1 MKIWR
6 NISYLSV
13 AATIIFTTCV
23 SLPASA
29 YTQADLQEVNSKISE
44 IREEIAGYEQEAAAL
59 SAQANTIKGQIA
71 LLQNKQELLRK
82 QIELKQAE
90 HDQLVIDI
98 EATQKTIDQNSDT
111 IGYVV
116 AQYYYN
122 DGISML
128 ERLVS
133 ADSFSAYIDEEV
145 RLTSI
150 SDTIVEII
158 NENKRLKE
166 ELEDKKREAESVL
179 KDLDTQK
186 QELVAAEQEQNRL
199 LQETKNSEAAYQK
212 LKSEANSKKK
222 QLEDE
227 QQKIIDDLARQN
239 NATNIT
245 PGDPNKGGYP
255 YSAQCPAAKINGMQY
270 IDRWGMYIC
279 ECVSYTAW
287 KVYQRYGYMPYWG
300 GHGNANQWLNNAR
313 AAGYTVSSIP
323 KPGSV
328 GIALGGAYGHAVW
341 VESVSGNRVYISQYN
356 ARNQATNW
364 QPGQYSEQWV
374 DKTAYTYIYFH

>member
-6 NISYLSV
+6 NISYLSI
-13 AATIIFTTCV
+13 AATIIFASSFT
-23 SLPASA
+23 LPAAA
-29 YTQADLQEVNSKISE
+29 YTQADLREVNEKISE
-44 IREEIAGYEQEAAAL
+44 IRAEISGYEEEAAAL
-59 SAQANTIKGQIA
+59 SAQAATILGQIA
-71 LLQNKQELLRK
+71 LLQNKQALLRK

-98 EATQKTIDQNSDT
+98 EATQKTIDQNSET

-122 DGISML
+122 DGVSTL

-133 ADSFSAYIDEEV
+133 ADSFSSYVDEEV

-150 SDTIVEII
+150 SDTIVEIV

-166 ELEDKKREAESVL
+166 ELEGKKREAESIL
-179 KDLDTQK
+179 RDLETQK
-186 QELVAAEQEQNRL
+186 EELRAAEAEQNRL
-199 LQETKNSEAAYQK
+199 LAETRNSEAEYQR
-212 LKSEANSKKK
+212 LKGEADQRKKA
-222 QLEDE
+222 LEDE
-227 QQKIIDDLARQN
+227 QQRIIDDLARQN
-239 NATNIT
+239 NATNIA

-255 YSAQCPAAKINGMQY
+255 YSSQCPAAKLNGMQY

-279 ECVSYTAW
+279 ECVSYAAW
-287 KVYQRYGYMPYWG
+287 RVYNKYGYMPYWG

-313 AAGYTVSSIP
+313 AAGYTVSSTP

-328 GIALGGAYGHAVW
+328 GISLAGVYRHAVW
-341 VESVSGNRVYISQYN
+341 VEAVSGNRVYISQYN
-356 ARNQATNW
+356 ARNQATGW
-364 QPGQYSEQWV
+364 LPGEYSEQWI
-374 DKTAYTYIYFH
+374 DRTAYTYIYFH

>member
-13 AATIIFTTCV
+13 AATIVFTTCI

-29 YTQADLQEVNSKISE
+29 YTQADLKEVNSKISE
-44 IREEIAGYEQEAAAL
+44 IRQEIAGYEKEAAAL
-59 SAQANTIKGQIA
+59 SAQADTIKGQIA

-122 DGISML
+122 DGVSML

-133 ADSFSAYIDEEV
+133 ANSFSEYIDEEV

-150 SDTIVEII
+150 SDTIVEIV

-166 ELEDKKREAESVL
+166 ELESKKREAESVL
-179 KDLDTQK
+179 RDLDAQK
-186 QELVAAEQEQNRL
+186 QELAAAEQEQNRL
-199 LQETKNSEAAYQK
+199 LAETRSSEAAYQK
-212 LKSEANSKKK
+212 LKSEASSKKK
-222 QLEDE
+222 ALEDE

-239 NATNIT
+239 NATNIA

-255 YSAQCPAAKINGMQY
+255 YSGQCPAAKLNGMQY

-328 GIALGGAYGHAVW
+328 GISLGGAWGHAVW

-356 ARNQATNW
+356 SRNAATNW
-364 QPGQYSEQWV
+364 LPGQYSEQWI
-374 DKTAYTYIYFH
+374 DRTAYTYIYFK

>member
-23 SLPASA
+23 TLPASA
-29 YTQADLQEVNSKISE
+29 YTQADLNEVNSKISE
-44 IREEIAGYEQEAAAL
+44 IRAEISGYEKEAAAL

-71 LLQNKQELLRK
+71 LLQNKQALLRK

-122 DGISML
+122 DGVSML

-133 ADSFSAYIDEEV
+133 ASSFSAYIDEEV

-150 SDTIVEII
+150 SDTIIEII

-179 KDLDTQK
+179 KDLDAQK

-212 LKSEANSKKK
+212 LKKEASSRKK

-245 PGDPNKGGYP
+245 AGDPNKGGYP
-255 YSAQCPAAKINGMQY
+255 YSSQCPAAKINGMQY

-300 GHGNANQWLNNAR
+300 GHGNANQWLSNAR
-313 AAGYTVSSIP
+313 AAGYTVSSVP

-328 GIALGGAYGHAVW
+328 GIAMGGMYGHAVW

-356 ARNQATNW
+356 YRNAATNW
-364 QPGQYSEQWV
+364 LPGQYSEQWV